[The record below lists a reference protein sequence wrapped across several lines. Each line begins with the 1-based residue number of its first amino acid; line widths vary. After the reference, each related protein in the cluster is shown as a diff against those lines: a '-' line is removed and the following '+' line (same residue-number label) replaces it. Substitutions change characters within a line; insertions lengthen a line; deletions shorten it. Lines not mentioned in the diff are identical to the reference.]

1 MFSGK
6 SEELIRRV
14 TRAVIAKQRV
24 QVLKHAIDDRYGK
37 LAVASHAGRTLEAEL
52 VASSAE
58 VLARVAPETQRSPF
72 AVRRALAALGYQET
86 INFSFVEE
94 RWEQELAGNAQPIRL
109 LNPIASQMSVMRSTL
124 LGSLLQVLRFN
135 LDRKAQRVRVFE
147 LGRVFL
153 RDASVPDSDSTV
165 AGLHQ
170 PMRVAGLAYGL
181 VDMLQWGQKAR
192 EVDFF
197 DLKGDVQALLAPL
210 EASFEPAEHPAMHPG
225 RCARVLLDGRAIGF
239 IGELHPRW
247 RQAWELPQAP
257 QLFELELEA
266 VLQRPLPQARPVAR
280 QQPVERDLA
289 VVVAERVTFAEVQAA
304 IAAAIAP
311 SLLRS
316 VVLFDVYR
324 PKAQPAREGAAVAAA
339 SGVGLEEKSL
349 AVRITLAREDATLT
363 EAEID
368 AALQAALAE
377 LGRRTGAR
385 LRA

>member
-1 MFSGK
+1 
-6 SEELIRRV
+6 
-14 TRAVIAKQRV
+14 
-24 QVLKHAIDDRYGK
+24 
-37 LAVASHAGRTLEAEL
+37 
-52 VASSAE
+52 
-58 VLARVAPETQRSPF
+58 
-72 AVRRALAALGYQET
+72 
-86 INFSFVEE
+86 
-94 RWEQELAGNAQPIRL
+94 
-109 LNPIASQMSVMRSTL
+109 
-124 LGSLLQVLRFN
+124 
-135 LDRKAQRVRVFE
+135 
-147 LGRVFL
+147 
-153 RDASVPDSDSTV
+153 
-165 AGLHQ
+165 
-170 PMRVAGLAYGL
+170 
-181 VDMLQWGQKAR
+181 MLQWGQKAR

-197 DLKGDVQALLAPL
+197 DAKGDVQALLAPL

-247 RQAWELPQAP
+247 CQAWELPQAP
-257 QLFELELEA
+257 QLFELDLAA
-266 VLQRPLPQARPVAR
+266 VLQRPLPQAQPVAR

-289 VVVAERVTFAEVQAA
+289 LVVAERVTFAEVQAT

-324 PKAQPAREGAAVAAA
+324 PKAQPVREGATAAA

-368 AALQAALAE
+368 AAMQAAVAE